1 MKRSLWKGAAAA
13 LLTCALLLSG
23 CGGPPAKEGALPLDA
38 GGDRQNLPLGKP
50 VTGPVPVVIDCDPG
64 TDDAYALALAASCEQ
79 LDIRAVC
86 AVQGNA
92 PLAHTGPNA
101 LALCA
106 YLGIDCPVSQG
117 AAAPLSREAVTAEY
131 AHGSNGLG
139 GVKLPDPGRAFDS
152 LPAWDRLYQEAVAA
166 GGELQVIALGP
177 LTNVATALQKYP
189 DLPQYLAKITAMG
202 SSLSGGNITAQ
213 AEFNVYSDPEAWQ
226 VVLASGVPLTV
237 VGLDVT
243 TKTYLSQDN
252 LAVLLEKEG
261 RASALLKG
269 IADYAATR
277 SSQSGLTL
285 NDALAV
291 ASVVNPPVV
300 TTQAADLRVQA
311 RPGSGDD
318 GKTTAT
324 NPRKGEGGNCRL
336 ALRVDNALFQAMLL
350 RMMDFY
356 AAG

>member
-1 MKRSLWKGAAAA
+1 MGRKVPLPLRYNAVRDSR
-13 LLTCALLLSG
+13 
-23 CGGPPAKEGALPLDA
+23 PPAVRR
-38 GGDRQNLPLGKP
+38 GGQGK
-50 VTGPVPVVIDCDPG
+50 
-64 TDDAYALALAASCEQ
+64 
-79 LDIRAVC
+79 
-86 AVQGNA
+86 
-92 PLAHTGPNA
+92 
-101 LALCA
+101 
-106 YLGIDCPVSQG
+106 
-117 AAAPLSREAVTAEY
+117 
-131 AHGSNGLG
+131 
-139 GVKLPDPGRAFDS
+139 GRAKTVSYTHLD
-152 LPAWDRLYQEAVAA
+152 
-166 GGELQVIALGP
+166 
-177 LTNVATALQKYP
+177 
-189 DLPQYLAKITAMG
+189 
-202 SSLSGGNITAQ
+202 
-213 AEFNVYSDPEAWQ
+213 VYKRQ
-226 VVLASGVPLTV
+226 VLASGVPLTV